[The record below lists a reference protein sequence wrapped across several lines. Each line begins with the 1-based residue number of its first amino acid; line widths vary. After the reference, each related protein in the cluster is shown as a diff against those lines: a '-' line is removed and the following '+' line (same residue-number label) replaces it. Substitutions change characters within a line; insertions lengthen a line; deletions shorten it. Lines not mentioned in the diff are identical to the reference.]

1 MIWGKVIGAL
11 FVLGVWGG
19 FWLWEQA
26 RARAR
31 AREQS
36 LLTSRLEEEAE
47 AARSLF
53 ERVEA
58 WLAQHA
64 PDQGWEG
71 ETSQLRWRGAGPDGM
86 TLTVAVRA
94 TEALDGEVTLDAV
107 ELWLRAP
114 ELSACWLSGCTIE
127 GMARFDVL
135 GPDGQRERLMGDAS
149 AEEDGAVMAGVWGL
163 FGLVSLDD
171 VAWSAG
177 DGLTLRASAP
187 GSTPAAVRMEEVLE
201 ELFKA
206 AADLKAQSD
215 AQRWATTPGLARQD
229 NGWLEG
235 LSAVYLSSA
244 SGRAIRQQAAA
255 LLHAWGESDA
265 WLHDAASGL
274 SRSDALRVADALED
288 ALALDPLLET
298 LIGQPQAMLRQ
309 CRAEGGDSAWWDILW
324 RACDSHAEVYPSRW
338 GVELVASRSRS
349 TRAARLSA
357 LVAALVARD
366 DHTSPGRQRRAPLQ
380 WRVQAVARSLDIASS
395 DDASSRAAGVG
406 LLATLVSFDA
416 MHDGPGS
423 TRAERLALVWACAL
437 AINEAPALLS
447 ALAGEASALLSAIAG
462 GAIWDAPA
470 VRLILS
476 SMWRPEWPKT
486 AEVDA
491 AVARVLAQCPPDAL
505 DELLEWVEECGGAAC
520 FQAVVALIETTPS
533 KPLLSVRDAMHAR
546 LIEGGKAGAL
556 SVAEGQG
563 GELTIAADARGGVS
577 LTDA

>member
-1 MIWGKVIGAL
+1 MEHIHPKLLSFLFWMGVAVIWGVGAL
-11 FVLGVWGG
+11 WKYI
-19 FWLWEQA
+19 QD
-26 RARAR
+26 
-31 AREQS
+31 RESGRKQS
-36 LLTSRLEEEAE
+36 LLTSRLEEEAD
-47 AARSLF
+47 AARPLF
-53 ERVEA
+53 ERVES
-58 WLAQHA
+58 WLDHHA

-71 ETSQLRWRGAGPDGM
+71 EASQLRWRGAGPDGM

-114 ELSACWLSGCTIE
+114 ELSACWLSGCIIE

-149 AEEDGAVMAGVWGL
+149 AEADGAVMARVWGL
-163 FGLVSLDD
+163 FGLESLDD

-187 GSTPAAVRMEEVLE
+187 GSTPAEVGIEGVLE

-215 AQRWATTPGLARQD
+215 AQRWASTPGLARQD
-229 NGWLEG
+229 HGWLEG
-235 LSAVYLSSA
+235 LSAVYLSSVP
-244 SGRAIRQQAAA
+244 GRAIRHQAAA
-255 LLHAWGESDA
+255 LLYTWGEADA

-274 SRSDALRVADALED
+274 VGSDAPRVADALED

-298 LIGQPQAMLRQ
+298 LIGQPQAMLAQ
-309 CRAEGGDSAWWDILW
+309 CRLEGPDEAWWPTLW
-324 RACDSHAEVYPSRW
+324 RACDSHAQVYPSRW
-338 GVELVASRSRS
+338 GAELVASRSRS

-357 LVAALVARD
+357 LVAALVACD
-366 DHTSPGRQRRAPLQ
+366 DLGARGRPQRAPRQ
-380 WRVQAVARSLDIASS
+380 WRVQAVAWSLDAAACDDEAMRAERVAVLASI
-395 DDASSRAAGVG
+395 
-406 LLATLVSFDA
+406 VS
-416 MHDGPGS
+416 HDQLDEEGA

-437 AINEAPALLS
+437 AAEEAPALLS
-447 ALAGEASALLSAIAG
+447 ALADE
-462 GAIWDAPA
+462 AIWDAPA

-476 SMWRPEWPKT
+476 SLWRPEWPKT

-491 AVARVLAQCPPDAL
+491 AVARVLAQCPPEVL

-520 FQAVVALIETTPS
+520 FQAVVARFEVTPIKALVS
-533 KPLLSVRDAMHAR
+533 ARDAMHAR

-563 GELTIAADARGGVS
+563 GELTMADDARGGVS